1 MPLYNEVVWA
11 KIGAYRWWPAL
22 VVPPEKLPNK
32 IEMLPHQVI
41 LHIFSRNKLFADF
54 LFLFN
59 GELFKSSTSKL
70 DSLRSCEVID

>member
-41 LHIFSRNKLFADF
+41 LHIFFRNKLFADF
-54 LFLFN
+54 LFCLMENFLN
-59 GELFKSSTSKL
+59 QVLANW
-70 DSLRSCEVID
+70 IP

>member
-41 LHIFSRNKLFADF
+41 FNIFSRNKLFANFF
-54 LFLFN
+54 LIENFLN
-59 GELFKSSTSKL
+59 QVLEKSYDL
-70 DSLRSCEVID
+70 YYF